1 LVVLNPT
8 LLHLFLDGEIL
19 PKSEIQNPN
28 DFKGFSIARSEGKNL
43 VKFARFFIFGL

>member
-8 LLHLFLDGEIL
+8 LLHLFLDG
-19 PKSEIQNPN
+19 EIQNPN

-43 VKFARFFIFGL
+43 VKFARFFIFGF